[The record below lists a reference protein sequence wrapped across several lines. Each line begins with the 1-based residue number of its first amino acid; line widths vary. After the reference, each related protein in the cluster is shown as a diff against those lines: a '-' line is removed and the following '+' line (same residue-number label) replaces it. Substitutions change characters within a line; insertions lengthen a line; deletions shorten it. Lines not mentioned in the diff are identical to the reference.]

1 MPHSFKLSRRIAR
14 FRAPLLVLASVALA
28 ACDSTEPQS
37 STIPEIADRP
47 PADSVGTTSDDT
59 TTTAS
64 PTVAAPSLGSA
75 FAGGIPIG
83 VARQPNSAFGNV
95 YNGAVRQLTPDGLR
109 SNLSAIKGNG
119 GRIFLMM
126 AGNQYYYKNA
136 DGTFSLSKWKAR
148 VDRFRHIDFDQY
160 VNDGTVIAHYL
171 IDEPYDPANWAGKP
185 VSGATLE
192 EMAKYSKQIW
202 PNLTTVVRAEPYR
215 IKWSGTYRYLD
226 AAWAQFYN
234 PRGTLDPSDYLRQS
248 VADAQRMGLGL
259 VVGLNLLGG
268 APPLIG
274 AGKGGSPM
282 SVTQVRNWG
291 SAMLASSYACAF
303 VSWTWDSNYLS
314 RIGMQDAMKYLR
326 SKAQNRAAK
335 SCKGG

>member
-1 MPHSFKLSRRIAR
+1 M
-14 FRAPLLVLASVALA
+14 LAGVALA

-37 STIPEIADRP
+37 SITHEIADRA
-47 PADSVGTTSDDT
+47 PADSVGTNSDDT
-59 TTTAS
+59 TTTA
-64 PTVAAPSLGSA
+64 TVAAPQMAAS

-83 VARQPNSAFGNV
+83 IARQPNSAFGNV

-109 SNLSAIKGNG
+109 SNLSSIKSNG

-136 DGTFSLSKWKAR
+136 DGTFSLAKWKAR
-148 VDRFRHIDFDQY
+148 VDRFRKIDFGSY

-185 VSGATLE
+185 IPGATLE
-192 EMAKYSKQIW
+192 EMAKYSKMIW

-215 IKWSGTYRYLD
+215 IKWSGTYKYLD

-234 PRGTLDPSDYLRQS
+234 PRGNIDPDQYLRES

-274 AGKGGSPM
+274 PGRGGSPM
-282 SVTQVRNWG
+282 SVSQVKSWG
-291 SAMLASSYACAF
+291 SAMLASNYACAF
-303 VSWTWDSNYLS
+303 VSWTWDSKYLAKS
-314 RIGMQDAMKYLR
+314 GMQDAMRYLR
-326 SKAQNRAAK
+326 SKAQNRPAK
-335 SCKGG
+335 SCKG